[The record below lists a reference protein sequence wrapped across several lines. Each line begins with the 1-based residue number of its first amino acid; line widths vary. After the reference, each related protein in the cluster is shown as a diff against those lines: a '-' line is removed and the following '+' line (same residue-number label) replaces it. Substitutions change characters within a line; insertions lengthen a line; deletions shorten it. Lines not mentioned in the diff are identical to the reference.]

1 MNITERI
8 QVCYGFFKTP
18 AKDNKM
24 KQQCAYH
31 PTRTAHWQCAKC
43 GMALCPECVTKRPKS
58 GYSKNEFLHFCPK
71 CNVEVSWVGVSNIID
86 PFWMRLPGIFAYPF
100 APGPMILMAVI
111 TFFSMVFS
119 GQGLVSGLIRFAVL
133 GIMVKY
139 SFAALKQ
146 TATGSLRPPAITREV
161 ISSDFE
167 EVFKQLCI
175 YVFVGIVFGFVA
187 AKFGPALG
195 MLVLVFMVLSLP
207 AMIILLV
214 STRKLFHA
222 VNPVLFVSL
231 MFRIGWGYLV
241 MCLFLLLL
249 MAAPAAVFHSIA
261 STFPPK
267 LSVFIAVFAQNFYT
281 LVSYHLM
288 GYVVLQYHQEIGYEI
303 EHREFDDPAENP
315 GPLEVLDPEERVLRD
330 VSRLVQEGNLQ
341 EAVAAVEQYLNVN
354 PVKNRV
360 LADRYFELL
369 KMTRQTDK
377 MMDFGKTYLNLLVG
391 ENDKTAGLKVYSECK
406 SIQPEFQPSSSA
418 LMKIAGWVG
427 ETGKPES
434 AIQLYNQLIKNHP
447 KDPMTP
453 KAYLRAAQLFHDRLL
468 KPEKCRE
475 ILQVLIQKYPDSEV
489 VPMAR
494 KYMEGI

>member
-1 MNITERI
+1 
-8 QVCYGFFKTP
+8 
-18 AKDNKM
+18 
-24 KQQCAYH
+24 
-31 PTRTAHWQCAKC
+31 
-43 GMALCPECVTKRPKS
+43 
-58 GYSKNEFLHFCPK
+58 
-71 CNVEVSWVGVSNIID
+71 VEVSWAGISNIID
-86 PFWMRLPGIFAYPF
+86 PFWMRLPVIFSYPF
-100 APGPMILMAVI
+100 APAPMVFMAVI

-119 GQGLVSGLIRFAVL
+119 GQGLMSALTRFAVL

-139 SFAALKQ
+139 AFAALKQ

-161 ISSDFE
+161 ISSDFDD
-167 EVFKQLCI
+167 VFKQLCI
-175 YVFVGIVFGFVA
+175 YGMLGIVFGFVVA
-187 AKFGPALG
+187 NFGPAPG
-195 MLVLVFMVLSLP
+195 ILVLVFLVFSLP

-214 STRKLFHA
+214 STGKLLQA
-222 VNPVLFVSL
+222 VNPVLFVAL
-231 MFRIGWGYLV
+231 MFRIGWGYLI

-249 MAAPAAVFHSIA
+249 LAAPAAVFHVIA
-261 STFPPK
+261 ATVPPK

-288 GYVVLQYHQEIGYEI
+288 GYVVLQYHQEIGYEV
-303 EHREFDDPAENP
+303 EHREFDDPSEMKE
-315 GPLEVLDPEERVLRD
+315 GLEIPDPEKRVLKV
-330 VSRLVQEGNLQ
+330 VSRRVQEGDLQ

-377 MMDFGKTYLNLLVG
+377 VVDFGKTYLNLLVN
-391 ENDKTAGLKVYSECK
+391 ENDKTAGLKVYAECK
-406 SIQPEFQPSSSA
+406 SIQPEFEPPSSA

-447 KDPMTP
+447 KDPVTP
-453 KAYLRAAQLFHDRLL
+453 KAYLRVAQLFHDRLL
-468 KPEKCRE
+468 KPEKSRE
-475 ILQVLIQKYPDSEV
+475 ILKVLIQKYPESEV
-489 VPMAR
+489 APLAK